1 MHIVFWPC
9 AIIFFLFTPSS
20 SHPHAHHA
28 RLVQGL
34 GDTNY
39 DKFCHMGKGL
49 DSRLGDVGGT
59 R

>member
-1 MHIVFWPC
+1 M
-9 AIIFFLFTPSS
+9 
-20 SHPHAHHA
+20 
-28 RLVQGL
+28 QGL

-49 DSRLGDVGGT
+49 DTRLGEVGAN